1 MFTVIT
7 LSTLAAIGLW
17 GAAASIVVTAR
28 DGYRAVP
35 TRSF

>member
-7 LSTLAAIGLW
+7 LGTLGAIALW
-17 GAAASIVVTAR
+17 GAVASIVVTAR

-35 TRSF
+35 THSY